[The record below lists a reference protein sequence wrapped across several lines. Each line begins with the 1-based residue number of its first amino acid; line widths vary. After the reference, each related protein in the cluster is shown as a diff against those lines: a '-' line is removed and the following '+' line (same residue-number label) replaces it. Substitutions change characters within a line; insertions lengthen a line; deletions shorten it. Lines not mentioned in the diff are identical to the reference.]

1 MLQKL
6 FFSLSC
12 LLLLTASSEL
22 KSQQTKPLAFWHN
35 KPREIRYHPEGNDIV
50 IQNGTKR
57 FTRALYGT
65 NTAFRVEAGDLPEFA
80 MYMPGMGGNLKF
92 GLILGNQSKWII
104 KAQSIKAIYRPGS
117 MIYQIQDSLL
127 GKGTM
132 EIQIWALGEGEGLVV
147 RTQFKQVPEGLKIL
161 AAYGGANGKKFSRDG
176 EMNVDPESG
185 FYLNAA
191 ACADNRYQLNQNGF
205 NLVYGTG
212 VVLSEEDRYEIN
224 HLGKGTAKKPGPE
237 QFINGLF
244 PAIASVQLADAT
256 QQENPLQLFNSK
268 PSKTPLV
275 LATWSVKSAQVDLLS
290 LYQPKSISIV
300 SQSALAAVAQKAE
313 TARLALAN
321 RIKIQTPDPY
331 LNTLGGVLGIAADA
345 IWESPSYLHGSIGW
359 RMRLNGW
366 RGPYVGDVLG
376 WHDRA
381 RLHFRSYALSQMT
394 SPLTGPVEADTVLHL
409 ARQKERLGN
418 AVFSSGY
425 ISRNPNGD
433 FKAHHYDMNLVY
445 IDALLRHLQW
455 TGDTA
460 YAREAWP
467 LIQRHLDWEKRNFDM
482 DGDGLY
488 DSYAAI
494 WASDALQYS
503 GGGVT
508 HSSAYNYWAN
518 LMAAKI
524 ARILQQDGKSYEQEA
539 KKILKAV
546 NEELWLSKK
555 GWYAE
560 YKDLLGNQLLHEAAA
575 LWTIYHSVDS
585 ELPDP
590 FQAYQTMKY
599 VDAQIPHIPVRA
611 NNLEEGLFTISTS
624 NWMPYIWSLNVV
636 AMAETMH
643 TALAQWQTG
652 DQEQA
657 FLLWKSALIESMYLG
672 NSPGNLV
679 QVSFYDAIRG
689 ETYRDFADP
698 VAMTARSLVEGL
710 YGINPKA
717 LDHQLLIK
725 PGFPKQ
731 WNQASI
737 ALPDIDFSF
746 SRKAKTDQY
755 QIQNKFVAKMDLLL
769 KLPVQASEIEKVLV
783 NGKPGVWAI
792 DANAVGRP
800 SIDIKAPYAKSYTIL
815 IEWKKASHLPE
826 FAVQKTATGNAWSLT
841 LSNATIISVKDPQS
855 VLTNS
860 LHDAKNIQ
868 GTIAS
873 SHGMHSLFLQLKTGK
888 MQWWQPIDL
897 NVAEPISIKAIG
909 QEQRNQV
916 AYQMTNHSLETIDA
930 QLLVNGKPW
939 PLLMKPQS
947 TTETTLIP
955 SGALVPGSNQLEL
968 QWKGRTVKQNLLNWN
983 IDQPLKGK
991 LEPLDL
997 SPYLKNKVNQIFR
1010 VQYLSPRPTVPTLQL
1025 PTQGIGEWTYPLRT
1039 ANISDSG
1046 FRKSL
1051 EATGSIVLPQ
1061 GIVFKS
1067 PSDSLKNN
1075 ILFTSQ
1081 WDNYPHKTKVPL
1093 EGSAA
1098 HAYLL
1103 LAGSTNPMQ
1112 SRMVNGIVRIYYTD
1126 GTADSLEL
1134 KNPENW
1140 WPIDQ
1145 DYLEDG
1151 YAFQTNAPK
1160 PIRIHLKTGKIVSVY
1175 DQTMQAFN
1183 GKPINGGAA
1192 TVLDLPLNN
1201 AKQLQ
1206 SLELE
1211 TIANDVVIGIM
1222 AITLLRSE
1230 K

>member
-6 FFSLSC
+6 LSSISC
-12 LLLLTASSEL
+12 LLLLVTASEL
-22 KSQQTKPLAFWHN
+22 KSQNAKPLAYWHN

-92 GLILGNQSKWII
+92 GLVLNGKSKWLIQ
-104 KAQSIKAIYRPGS
+104 AQSIKAIYRPGS

-127 GKGTM
+127 GKG
-132 EIQIWALGEGEGLVV
+132 QIELQVWALGEGEGLVV
-147 RTQFKQVPEGLKIL
+147 KTICKQVPDGLQLI
-161 AAYGGANGKKFSRDG
+161 AAYGGATGKKFSRDG

-224 HLGKGTAKKPGPE
+224 HLGKETVKKPGPE

-244 PAIASVQLADAT
+244 PSTALVQLADAT
-256 QQENPLQLFNSK
+256 QQENPLQLINSK

-275 LATWSVKSAQVDLLS
+275 LATWSVKAAKTDLLS
-290 LYQPKSISIV
+290 LYQPKSITIA
-300 SQSALAAVAQKAE
+300 SQAALVAVAQKAE
-313 TARLALAN
+313 TARLSLAN

-381 RLHFRSYALSQMT
+381 RLHFKSYALSQMT

-467 LIQRHLDWEKRNFDM
+467 LLQRHLDWEKRNFDM

-488 DSYAAI
+488 DAYAAI

-524 ARILQQDGKSYEQEA
+524 ARILQQDGNSYEQEA

-546 NEELWLSKK
+546 NEKLWLSKK

-575 LWTIYHSVDS
+575 LWTIYHSMDS

-611 NNLEEGLFTISTS
+611 KNLEEGLYTISTS

-643 TALAQWQTG
+643 TALAKWQTG
-652 DQEQA
+652 DKETAYQI
-657 FLLWKSALIESMYLG
+657 WKSALVESMYLG

-710 YGINPKA
+710 YGITPKA
-717 LDHQLLIK
+717 LDKQLFIK

-746 SRKAKTDQY
+746 IRKAQTDLY

-769 KLPVQASEIEKVLV
+769 KLPAQASKILSVQV
-783 NGKPGVWAI
+783 NGKNSTWKN
-792 DANAVGRP
+792 DATAVGQP
-800 SIDIKAPYAKSYTIL
+800 MIEISAAYAKSYR
-815 IEWKKASHLPE
+815 IEIQWKQQSPLPIIEEQRTALGNSWTLKIQNAS
-826 FAVQKTATGNAWSLT
+826 
-841 LSNATIISVKDPQS
+841 IIGIKDPQTILKG
-855 VLTNS
+855 VQF
-860 LHDAKNIQ
+860 DAQHIQ
-868 GTIAS
+868 GIIAADT
-873 SHGMHSLFLQLKTGK
+873 GTHSLFLQLTSGSL
-888 MQWWQPIDL
+888 QWFEPIDL
-897 NVAEPISIKAIG
+897 KVAAPISIKAIG
-909 QEQRNQV
+909 QEQKNQI
-916 AYQMTNHSLETIDA
+916 AYQITNNSLEAVDA
-930 QLLVNGKPW
+930 QLLVNGKPS
-939 PLLMKPQS
+939 PLHIPAQS
-947 TTETTLIP
+947 TTETKLIP
-955 SGALVPGSNQLEL
+955 TGALVPGSNQLEL
-968 QWKGRTVKQNLLNWN
+968 QWKGRTFKQNLLNWN
-983 IDQPLKGK
+983 IDQSLKGK

-1010 VQYLSPRPTVPTLQL
+1010 VEYLSPRPAVPTLQL

-1081 WDNYPHKTKVPL
+1081 WDNYPHKTQIPL
-1093 EGSAA
+1093 QGSAS

-1103 LAGSTNPMQ
+1103 MAGSTNPMQ
-1112 SRMVNGIVRIYYTD
+1112 SRMVNGVVRIQYTD

-1175 DQTMQAFN
+1175 DQTMQPFN

-1192 TVLDLPLNN
+1192 TVLDLPLNS
-1201 AKQLQ
+1201 AKKLK
-1206 SLELE
+1206 SIELE

-1230 K
+1230 

>member
-1 MLQKL
+1 MPYKL
-6 FFSLSC
+6 LSSFSC
-12 LLLLTASSEL
+12 LLLLAGLSEL
-22 KSQQTKPLAFWHN
+22 KSQDAKPLAYWHN
-35 KPREIRYHPEGNDIV
+35 KPREIRYHPDGNDIV
-50 IQNGTKR
+50 IQNGNKR

-92 GLILGNQSKWII
+92 GLVLGKQSKWLIQA
-104 KAQSIKAIYRPGS
+104 KQIKAIYRAGS
-117 MIYQIQDSLL
+117 MIYEIQDSLL
-127 GKGTM
+127 GKGLL
-132 EIQIWALGEGEGLVV
+132 ELQVWALGEGEGLVV
-147 RTQFKQVPEGLKIL
+147 KTTCLQVPEGLQL
-161 AAYGGANGKKFSRDG
+161 VAAYGGATGKKFSRDG

-191 ACADNRYQLNQNGF
+191 GCLDNRYQINENGF

-212 VVLSEEDRYEIN
+212 IVLSEEGRYEIN
-224 HLGKGTAKKPGPE
+224 HLGKETAKKPGPE

-244 PAIASVQLADAT
+244 PAKASIQLADAT
-256 QQENPLQLFNSK
+256 QQENPLQLLNSK

-275 LATWSVKSAQVDLLS
+275 LAAWSVKQGQSDLLT
-290 LYQPKSISIV
+290 LYQPKSININ
-300 SQSALAAVAQKAE
+300 SQEALKQAVTKAE
-313 TARLALAN
+313 AARLILAN
-321 RIKIQTPDPY
+321 RIKVTTPDAY
-331 LNTLGGVLGIAADA
+331 LNTLGGVLAIAADA
-345 IWESPSYLHGSIGW
+345 IWEYPSYLHGSIGW

-366 RGPYVGDVLG
+366 RGPYVADPLG

-381 RLHFRSYALSQMT
+381 RAHFKSYALSQMT
-394 SPLTGPVEADTVLHL
+394 SPLSGPVEADTVLHL
-409 ARQKERLGN
+409 GRQKERLGN

-433 FKAHHYDMNLVY
+433 FKAHHYDMNLVF

-460 YAREAWP
+460 YARESWP
-467 LIQRHLDWEKRNFDM
+467 LIQRHLAWEKRNFDM

-488 DSYAAI
+488 DAYAAI

-503 GGGVT
+503 GGGVA

-524 ARILQQDGKSYEQEA
+524 ATILHQDGTSYAQEA
-539 KKILKAV
+539 HKILKAM
-546 NEELWLSKK
+546 NENLWLSKK

-585 ELPDP
+585 EVPDP

-599 VDAQIPHIPVRA
+599 VDAEIPHIPVRA
-611 NNLEEGLFTISTS
+611 KNLEEGLFTVSTS

-636 AMAETMH
+636 AMAEVMH

-652 DQEQA
+652 NQEMA
-657 FLLWKSALIESMYLG
+657 FQLWKSALVESMYLG

-710 YGINPKA
+710 YGIKPKA
-717 LDHQLLIK
+717 LDGQLLIT

-737 ALPDIDFSF
+737 SLPDIDFSF
-746 SRKAKTDQY
+746 TRKSQTDQY
-755 QIQNKFVAKMDLLL
+755 LIQNKFPSAMDLLL
-769 KLPVQASEIEKVLV
+769 KIPAQASEILSVQV
-783 NGKPGVWAI
+783 NGKNSVWKN
-792 DANAVGRP
+792 DSSAVGQP
-800 SIDIKAPYAKSYTIL
+800 MIEIKAVYAKSYTIKVQ
-815 IEWKKASHLPE
+815 WKKQSSLPYFQE
-826 FAVQKTATGNAWSLT
+826 EKTATGNNWSFST
-841 LSNATIISVKDPQS
+841 NNASIIGIKDPQS
-855 VLTNS
+855 VLAETRFSKN
-860 LHDAKNIQ
+860 NIQ
-868 GTIAS
+868 GKIVANTGK
-873 SHGMHSLFLQLKTGK
+873 HTLFLQLKSGSL
-888 MQWWQPIDL
+888 QWWQPIDIT
-897 NVAEPISIKAIG
+897 VTEPISIKAIG
-909 QEQRNQV
+909 QEQRNQI
-916 AYQMTNHSLETIDA
+916 AYQITNNTLSAVDA
-930 QLLVNGKPW
+930 QLIINGKSATLSIPA
-939 PLLMKPQS
+939 QS
-947 TTETTLIP
+947 TTETKLIP
-955 SGALVPGSNQLEL
+955 TASLVPGSNLLEV
-968 QWKGRTVKQNLLNWN
+968 QWKGNTVKQNLLNWN

-997 SPYLKNKVNQIFR
+997 SSYLKNKVTQIFS
-1010 VQYLSPRPTVPTLQL
+1010 VPYLSPRPTVPTLQL

-1039 ANISDSG
+1039 AFISDSG

-1051 EATGSIVLPQ
+1051 EATGSIQLPQ
-1061 GIVFKS
+1061 GIVFSS
-1067 PSDSLKNN
+1067 PRDSLKNN

-1081 WDNYPHKTKVPL
+1081 WDNYPHQTMIPL
-1093 EGSAA
+1093 EGFAS

-1103 LAGSTNPMQ
+1103 MAGSTNPMQ
-1112 SRMVNGIVRIYYTD
+1112 SRMVNGVIRIQYLD
-1126 GTADSLEL
+1126 GTKDSLEL

-1160 PIRIHLKTGKIVSVY
+1160 PIRIHLKTGKVVSVY
-1175 DQTMQAFN
+1175 DQSLQLFN
-1183 GKPINGGAA
+1183 GKTINGGAA
-1192 TVLDLPLNN
+1192 TVLDLPLNVN
-1201 AKQLQ
+1201 KKLQ
-1206 SLELE
+1206 SLTLE
-1211 TIANDVVIGIM
+1211 SIANDVVIGIM
-1222 AITLLRSE
+1222 AISLLRNQ
-1230 K
+1230 

>member
-1 MLQKL
+1 MLHKII
-6 FFSLSC
+6 SSISC
-12 LLLLTASSEL
+12 LVLLIGVSDL
-22 KSQQTKPLAFWHN
+22 KSQEPMKFWHD

-50 IQNGTKR
+50 IQNGNKR

-92 GLILGNQSKWII
+92 GLVLGKQSKWII
-104 KAQSIKAIYRPGS
+104 QAQSIKAIYRPGS

-127 GKGTM
+127 GKGKM
-132 EIQIWALGEGEGLVV
+132 ELQIWALGEGEGLVV
-147 RTQFKQVPEGLKIL
+147 RTQFDQVPAGLQIV

-185 FYLNAA
+185 FYLNAS
-191 ACADNRYQLNQNGF
+191 ACADNRYQIKKNGF

-212 VVLSEEDRYEIN
+212 VLLSEEERYEIN
-224 HLGKGTAKKPGPE
+224 HLNKETPKKAGPE
-237 QFINGLF
+237 QNINGLF
-244 PAIASVQLADAT
+244 PANAVIQIADAT
-256 QQENPLQLFNSK
+256 QQENPLQLLASK

-275 LATWSVKSAQVDLLS
+275 LASWSVTSAQANLLC
-290 LYQPKSISIV
+290 LYQPKSISIPN
-300 SQSALAAVAQKAE
+300 QQALELAATKAE

-381 RLHFRSYALSQMT
+381 RLHFSSYALSQMT
-394 SPLTGPVEADTVLHL
+394 QPLTGPIEADTVLHL

-445 IDALLRHLQW
+445 IDGLLRHLQW

-460 YAREAWP
+460 YARESWP
-467 LIQRHLDWEKRNFDM
+467 LLQRHLDWEKRNFDM

-503 GGGVT
+503 GGGVA

-518 LMAAKI
+518 VMAAKI
-524 ARILQQDGKSYEQEA
+524 ATILHKDGSSYAQEA
-539 KKILKAV
+539 NKILKAM
-546 NEELWLSKK
+546 NEKLWLSKK

-560 YKDLLGNQLLHEAAA
+560 FKDLLGNQLLHEAAA
-575 LWTIYHSVDS
+575 LWTVYHSVDS
-585 ELPDP
+585 EVPDP
-590 FQAYQTMKY
+590 FQAYQSSKFI
-599 VDAQIPHIPVRA
+599 DNQIPHIPVRA
-611 NNLEEGLFTISTS
+611 KQLENGLFTVSTS

-636 AMAETMH
+636 AMAEVLH

-652 DQEQA
+652 EKENA
-657 FLLWKSALIESMYLG
+657 FQLWKSALIESMYLG
-672 NSPGNLV
+672 NSAGNLV

-710 YGINPKA
+710 YGITPKA
-717 LDHQLLIK
+717 LDHQLLIR

-731 WNQASI
+731 WDKASI
-737 ALPDIDFSF
+737 VLPDIDFSF
-746 SRKAKTDQY
+746 TRNGLTDQY
-755 QIQNKFVAKMDLLL
+755 LIQNKFVAKMDLLL
-769 KLPVQASEIEKVLV
+769 KLPAEAAEIVSVLV
-783 NGKPGVWAI
+783 NGKPSKWI
-792 DANAVGRP
+792 NDASAVGRP
-800 SIDIKAPYAKSYTIL
+800 MMEVKAAYAKSYNIV
-815 IEWKKASHLPE
+815 IQWKKQANLPVIPE
-826 FAVQKTATGNAWSLT
+826 QKTATGNPWSLT
-841 LSNATIISVKDPQS
+841 VANATIKSVKDPQS
-855 VLTNS
+855 VLVNS
-860 LHDAKNIQ
+860 KHDGKSIQ
-868 GTIAS
+868 GTIAAMP
-873 SHGMHSLFLQLKTGK
+873 GLHSIFLQLQSGSVT
-888 MQWWQPIDL
+888 WWQPIDL
-897 NVAEPISIKAIG
+897 MVAAPMLISAVG
-909 QEQRNQV
+909 HEQRNQV
-916 AYQMTNHSLETIDA
+916 AYQISNNGLTAVDA
-930 QLLVNGKPW
+930 QVWVNGKSSPMHL
-939 PLLMKPQS
+939 PAQS
-947 TTETTLIP
+947 TTTTKLIP
-955 SGALVPGSNQLEL
+955 VSELVPGSNQILV
-968 QWKGRTVKQNLLNWN
+968 QWNGQQVAQQILNWN
-983 IDQPLKGK
+983 MDQPLKGR
-991 LEPLDL
+991 LETVNL
-997 SPYLKNKVNQIFR
+997 SPYFNNKVNQIFR
-1010 VQYLSPRPTVPTLQL
+1010 TQYLSPRPNVPTLQL

-1046 FRKSL
+1046 FRKNI
-1051 EATGSIVLPQ
+1051 ATTGTIQLQQ
-1061 GIVFKS
+1061 GIQFSS
-1067 PSDSLKNN
+1067 PNDTLKNN

-1081 WDNYPHKTKVPL
+1081 WDNYPRQTKIPL
-1093 EGSAA
+1093 EGTAS

-1103 LAGSTNPMQ
+1103 MAGSTNPMQ
-1112 SRMVNGIVRIYYTD
+1112 SRMVNGVVRIQYAD

-1145 DYLEDG
+1145 DYLDDG

-1160 PIRIHLKTGKIVSVY
+1160 PIRIHLKTGKVVSVY
-1175 DQTMQAFN
+1175 DQSIKPFN
-1183 GKPINGGAA
+1183 GKPISGGAA

-1201 AKQLQ
+1201 QKTLQ
-1206 SLELE
+1206 SIELE
-1211 TIANDVVIGIM
+1211 TIANDVVIGLM
-1222 AITLLRSE
+1222 GLSLVRSE
-1230 K
+1230 E